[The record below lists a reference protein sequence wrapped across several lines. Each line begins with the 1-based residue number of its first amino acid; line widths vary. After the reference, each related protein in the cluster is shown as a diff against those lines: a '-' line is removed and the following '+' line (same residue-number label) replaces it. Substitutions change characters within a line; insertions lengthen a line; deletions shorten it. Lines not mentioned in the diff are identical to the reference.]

1 MKKLSV
7 LLLALLLVFAFAS
20 CGVLELPA
28 NTDAAQ
34 AALDAAFSETK
45 LEVSEDFTL
54 DKKLVDEFGHT
65 YEIVWTSS
73 NEAVATVVD
82 GADKVTVKVTPSYF
96 ENVVVK
102 LTGTI
107 TEGDVTASVTLTY
120 TVPQNKVCVHDYK
133 VIKTLAA
140 TCCDDGYEAYEC
152 NNCGRQYM
160 VTLFA
165 TEEHDFKAIET
176 VAPTCTEKGYTV
188 YECTVGGTQKADDIV
203 DALGHEWEFVEH
215 VDAEAFT
222 THGYDLYICTVCE
235 AEKLENVVHVYDYEA
250 TQYTVPPTCT
260 ENGKRAMFCYVCLLE
275 GVQEYEW
282 QTIPATGHD
291 YVDGVCSVCEA
302 VDPDYYAVVS
312 IADALAAADGK
323 QVQVSGTVCAINSA
337 WSDSYGNISV
347 TIVDAEG
354 NQLYLYRLGTKVA
367 LGDIITAKGVMAT
380 YNEARQMAQGGTATI
395 DGHDSSYDYEE
406 MTVAEAI
413 AAADGTNVI
422 VTGTVVEINTAYS
435 SSYNNISVTI
445 ADENGVQ
452 LYIYRLSGGDTLAV
466 NDIITIKGAMATYSG
481 ARQITG
487 GTYTDTGAD
496 HTCSNYT
503 EATCTE
509 LAACIVCG
517 TTTGELKDHNYE
529 NGVCTECGLAEGVQY
544 ITASK
549 TIAELI
555 TELGW
560 TDSTTKQTFTLDDNV
575 TVKINGGSNTGKAYN
590 GDHIRIYAT
599 DSPAGTITI
608 SVPEGYELVSIKIT
622 TLTGTY
628 AFLYVDGTSTDIS
641 NVETAVSGNSVVLNS
656 VKNGTNGKQVRVTA
670 IEVVYRAV

>member
-45 LEVSEDFTL
+45 LEVTEDFTL

-188 YECTVGGTQKADDIV
+188 YECTVGGTQKTDDFV

-250 TQYTVPPTCT
+250 TQYTTLPTCT
-260 ENGKRAMFCYVCLLE
+260 EDGERAMFCYVCLLD

-282 QTIPATGHD
+282 QTIPATGVHVDTDDCICD
-291 YVDGVCSVCEA
+291 YEGCDVEVLPEGTELTVGQALYMYANEKYDANTYYKVTGVIVEVSN
-302 VDPDYYAVVS
+302 DYYGNVYIANS
-312 IADALAAADGK
+312 ADAEERLY
-323 QVQVSGTVCAINSA
+323 V
-337 WSDSYGNISV
+337 YGIYS
-347 TIVDAEG
+347 
-354 NQLYLYRLGTKVA
+354 
-367 LGDIITAKGVMAT
+367 AKGSVRYGDMPEAPAVGDVVTLSSKLAT
-380 YNEARQMAQGGTATI
+380 YNNAIQLSNAWLVHECEREFVCSACTICGEPKGGEDHTGGTATCENKAVCTVCGAEYGQLLAHAGGVATCQAKAVCATCGTAYGELAGHVWGE
-395 DGHDSSYDYEE
+395 DGKCTTPGCTEE
-406 MTVAEAI
+406 KPAEGTQPQTKTVTYNFSALTENGLELKNG
-413 AAADGTNVI
+413 AAAAVLNGADGGVQDIIASTTETKIYSGNGSGGILGSTDSKTQLIKFGTTSADGVLVI
-422 VTGTVVEINTAYS
+422 DFVDGVKVTKVEIKCHTFKANKETTLKVNEADAQNTAL
-435 SSYNNISVTI
+435 NAPATVLTFNIE
-445 ADENGVQ
+445 AANE
-452 LYIYRLSGGDTLAV
+452 
-466 NDIITIKGAMATYSG
+466 ITITSTGSG
-481 ARQITG
+481 NRNVVVFEIVV
-487 GTYTDTGAD
+487 TYT
-496 HTCSNYT
+496 
-503 EATCTE
+503 
-509 LAACIVCG
+509 
-517 TTTGELKDHNYE
+517 
-529 NGVCTECGLAEGVQY
+529 
-544 ITASK
+544 
-549 TIAELI
+549 
-555 TELGW
+555 
-560 TDSTTKQTFTLDDNV
+560 
-575 TVKINGGSNTGKAYN
+575 
-590 GDHIRIYAT
+590 
-599 DSPAGTITI
+599 
-608 SVPEGYELVSIKIT
+608 
-622 TLTGTY
+622 
-628 AFLYVDGTSTDIS
+628 
-641 NVETAVSGNSVVLNS
+641 VES
-656 VKNGTNGKQVRVTA
+656 
-670 IEVVYRAV
+670 